1 MPMTAVRTGIR
12 LGRIGGIE
20 IFADWTLLVVFLLI
34 AYSLAAGVFPSWHP
48 DWALPVTLATALGAA
63 LLFLASV
70 LVHELAHAFVGRLGG
85 VRVRRITLFMLGGIA
100 HLEAEPRTWRT
111 ELVMAAA
118 GPVTSFVL
126 GFVFL
131 WLAAVVAGPIDT
143 EDPRAA
149 LAALSPLATLL
160 LWLGPVNLLLAAFNL
175 LPFPPLDGSA
185 ALPLL
190 LSRRVSARYQE
201 FMWSSPMIGLLGI
214 LIAWQLFDH
223 VFDPIF
229 LAAVNLVYPGVTYH

>member
-1 MPMTAVRTGIR
+1 MVD
-12 LGRIGGIE
+12 IGD
-20 IFADWTLLVVFLLI
+20 ALLYFVVFLLSTTLHEAAHAWAALRGGDPTAYKGGQVSLDPMPHIRREPFGMVILPLGSALLTGFPFGYASAPVDPEWARRHPERAAWMALAGPAANI
-34 AYSLAAGVFPSWHP
+34 ALVIIAALLLRIGALSEVFYAPERVNFGSLAASQAGEVWEM
-48 DWALPVTLATALGAA
+48 AAA
-63 LLFLASV
+63 LLSV
-70 LVHELAHAFVGRLGG
+70 
-85 VRVRRITLFMLGGIA
+85 
-100 HLEAEPRTWRT
+100 
-111 ELVMAAA
+111 
-118 GPVTSFVL
+118 
-126 GFVFL
+126 VF
-131 WLAAVVAGPIDT
+131 
-143 EDPRAA
+143 
-149 LAALSPLATLL
+149 SM
-160 LWLGPVNLLLAAFNL
+160 NLLLAAFNL